1 MAWHH
6 HKEDLKVGEGQ
17 SHPTHSWHGRSLCQR
32 TPTCLHSLL
41 RSLFH
46 ANTHTH
52 TLKPALTH
60 TRKIH
65 SLLTDISRC
74 NPVDQSERERKTEIF
89 QINHPTVFTNAPG
102 GKEILRDRDR
112 EKEKER
118 ERERKRE
125 RLYWQV
131 GTSEAR
137 PFKCFSVCPWCQH
150 LFHTHPH
157 LKAEKDVSVTF
168 SVSAPLRGWGTSGRE
183 ERAKSKWLLK
193 NNGTSVFHLSQ

>member
-1 MAWHH
+1 MWSSQLLSAVVVSA
-6 HKEDLKVGEGQ
+6 DRPTVFMPRVDVLYPGQ
-17 SHPTHSWHGRSLCQR
+17 AGSATIRREVRAGYQYQ
-32 TPTCLHSLL
+32 
-41 RSLFH
+41 
-46 ANTHTH
+46 
-52 TLKPALTH
+52 KPALTH

-125 RLYWQV
+125 RLY
-131 GTSEAR
+131 
-137 PFKCFSVCPWCQH
+137 
-150 LFHTHPH
+150 
-157 LKAEKDVSVTF
+157 
-168 SVSAPLRGWGTSGRE
+168 
-183 ERAKSKWLLK
+183 
-193 NNGTSVFHLSQ
+193 